1 MKSGMIDFEEY
12 FPDQVRGEYYVVRH
26 EITSFLLDPK
36 KGYDDVKSFLQQ
48 EVPHLRSIRAK
59 LGKTDM
65 FYQKVSSY
73 VVEACLQK
81 IIPAVND
88 EQSRLDSLGL
98 KYEAP
103 NYIHFRTLKDIAK
116 KSWAAYQIMDKMDM
130 EYMFRYERYLPSRN
144 TLQMI
149 CEDLLIETRTK
160 GEIFKQKAGDSAE
173 EAGGCLLELILKIAV
188 ALIICMGIPAL
199 IKMCS

>member
-12 FPDQVRGEYYVVRH
+12 FPYQVRGEYYVVRH

-36 KGYDDVKSFLQQ
+36 KGYDDVMSFLQQ
-48 EVPHLRSIRAK
+48 EMPHLRSIRAK

-103 NYIHFRTLKDIAK
+103 NYIHFRTLRILLKNLGLHTRLWIK
-116 KSWAAYQIMDKMDM
+116 WIWS
-130 EYMFRYERYLPSRN
+130 
-144 TLQMI
+144 I
-149 CEDLLIETRTK
+149 CLSTNDT
-160 GEIFKQKAGDSAE
+160 
-173 EAGGCLLELILKIAV
+173 CHAV
-188 ALIICMGIPAL
+188 TPCG
-199 IKMCS
+199 

>member
-12 FPDQVRGEYYVVRH
+12 FPYQVRGEYYVVRH

-36 KGYDDVKSFLQQ
+36 KGYDDVMSFLQQ
-48 EVPHLRSIRAK
+48 EMPHLRSIRAK

-130 EYMFRYERYLPSRN
+130 EYMFKYERYLPCRN
-144 TLQMI
+144 TLRMI
-149 CEDLLIETRTK
+149 CTSLSIETRTK
-160 GEIFKQKAGDSAE
+160 WQMFRHRDFDGFSVLGILAIIFVV
-173 EAGGCLLELILKIAV
+173 IA
-188 ALIICMGIPAL
+188 IIIGLFLCEQ
-199 IKMCS
+199 

>member
-1 MKSGMIDFEEY
+1 MKSGMIDFDEY
-12 FPDQVRGEYYVVRH
+12 FPEQVQGEYFVVRH
-26 EITSFLLDPK
+26 EITSFMLDPK
-36 KGYDDVKSFLQQ
+36 KGYDDVMSFLQQ
-48 EVPHLRSIRAK
+48 ERPHIRSIRAK

-88 EQSRLDSLGL
+88 EQSRLDSSGL

-103 NYIHFRTLKDIAK
+103 NYNHFRTLKDIAK

-130 EYMFRYERYLPSRN
+130 EYMFKYERYLPSRN
-144 TLQMI
+144 TLQKI
-149 CEDLLIETRTK
+149 CASLSIETRSRWQ
-160 GEIFKQKAGDSAE
+160 IFLQGTFIRVAAIFMAFLVLIAIAE
-173 EAGGCLLELILKIAV
+173 LFLG
-188 ALIICMGIPAL
+188 
-199 IKMCS
+199 

>member
-1 MKSGMIDFEEY
+1 MIDFDEY
-12 FPDQVRGEYYVVRH
+12 YPEQVRGEYYVVRH
-26 EITSFLLDPK
+26 EITSFLSDPK
-36 KGYDDVKSFLQQ
+36 KGYDDVMSFLQQ
-48 EVPHLRSIRAK
+48 EMPHLRSIRAK

-144 TLQMI
+144 TLRMI
-149 CEDLLIETRTK
+149 CTRVFQLRREPSGKCFGIEISMDFVYLGYSQYYLL
-160 GEIFKQKAGDSAE
+160 
-173 EAGGCLLELILKIAV
+173 LLLL
-188 ALIICMGIPAL
+188 
-199 IKMCS
+199 